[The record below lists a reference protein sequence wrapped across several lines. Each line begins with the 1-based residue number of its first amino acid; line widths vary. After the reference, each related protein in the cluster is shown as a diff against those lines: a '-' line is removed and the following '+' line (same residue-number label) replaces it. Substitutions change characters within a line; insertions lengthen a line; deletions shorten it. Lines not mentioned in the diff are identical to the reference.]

1 MQDVEKNEVEE
12 ETVEEQEWG
21 QEHEEVKE
29 EVEEE
34 EGEEEEVEEDE
45 EDWGPWAP
53 QSVQKVSCSAR
64 RRSGSEGS
72 SGAALYS
79 PIQPLKRG
87 GRGGGAPPRN
97 KKKFIVFVFFVF
109 AVVRDLVSLVK
120 KLSSEHSAMAQLA
133 AQGPQQA
140 RQKPTQPTTAPPS
153 HLIEQHTSEINVE
166 DVEKHDPTK
175 LNGLMS
181 SVRGFDVDVSQVNQ
195 MLGKQPGRV
204 RNILAP
210 VSHVRFTQKSVKNR
224 FQDGRSL
231 DHLVD
236 QLKSG
241 DVDSESAD
249 FLALSAVRM
258 DGIFWSWDNRR
269 LLCLKRFQQSVP
281 HVVYAQLHMYDWDR
295 FRQRLDTENGGQSVR
310 VRGNGMLLH
319 A

>member
-72 SGAALYS
+72 S
-79 PIQPLKRG
+79 
-87 GRGGGAPPRN
+87 
-97 KKKFIVFVFFVF
+97 
-109 AVVRDLVSLVK
+109 VVRDLVSLVK

-310 VRGNGMLLH
+310 VRGNGMLLR